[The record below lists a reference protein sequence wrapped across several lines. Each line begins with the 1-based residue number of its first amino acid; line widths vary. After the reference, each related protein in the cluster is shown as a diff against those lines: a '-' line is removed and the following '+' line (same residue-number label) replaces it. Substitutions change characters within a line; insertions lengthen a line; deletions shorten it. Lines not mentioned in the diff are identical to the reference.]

1 MSPGEIRNH
10 VNEAAWKI
18 IPKDSLLRLQKLVI

>member
-1 MSPGEIRNH
+1 MSPGEIRNY

-18 IPKDSLLRLQKLVI
+18 ILRDSLLRSQKLVI